1 MSTEFERPAPPAGE
15 EIHLPGG
22 SLQPVLLC
30 VGVTTALLGVT
41 ANVWLVVL
49 GSLLAIVTLVLWI
62 RDVRSD
68 VNHLPAHHESH
79 SV

>member
-1 MSTEFERPAPPAGE
+1 MSPVERPAPPAGE
-15 EIHLPGG
+15 EVHLPGG
-22 SLQPVLLC
+22 SLQPLLLC

-41 ANVWLVVL
+41 ASVWLVVL
-49 GSLLAIVTLVLWI
+49 GSLLAVVTLVLWI

-68 VNHLPAHHESH
+68 VQHLPAQHESH